1 MDLVNG
7 HEVIWVQEAGIA
19 DSKWLSKA
27 CVQVQEPCVSLE
39 VLPFSFDPMARG
51 ILAVGSEVAPF

>member
-39 VLPFSFDPMARG
+39 VLPFFLL
-51 ILAVGSEVAPF
+51 ILWRVAFWL